1 MKNKKKKMIDNN
13 SNNKKG
19 VVYTPSNIVNFIIS
33 KLNITNK
40 EYILEPAV
48 GDGNFIIGL
57 IEYIKLKYNLN
68 KKELL
73 EWFLKYVECFDIEGY
88 ALTVL
93 KRRLCNYFFEDDQ
106 YNYHFSNIFN
116 EDALLFDFNKHYDIV
131 IGNPPYIRT
140 KYLDADYLF
149 LLRQKFKSC
158 EKGNIDIYYAFVEK
172 FARLS
177 TKLGFIIPNSWLK
190 NKSALYL
197 KNNIIYPKLDL
208 LIDFKEQKIFQSAQT
223 YTSIIVLNGFLTNK
237 DKYSY
242 SNNLNNI
249 YEIKNKL
256 LDNVS
261 NRKIPK
267 YFYSGIATL
276 ADKLFIAEKI
286 NNKYYCTYKKNKY
299 EVENDM
305 ISYYF
310 KLTKLKEQF
319 ILFPY
324 NKDNII
330 ISEKILQD
338 KFPLTYNYLLVIKS
352 ELSKRDKGK
361 VDKYDAW
368 YAYGRKQGLN
378 KINGNNILIIPS
390 IIGNN
395 CKPQIINI
403 EKYKD
408 KRILFTSGFV
418 LDYESINQ
426 KFNLEY
432 FFSNDF
438 FKYVEENGRIYP
450 SAKNNYYSISANE
463 LNNLIIV

>member
-1 MKNKKKKMIDNN
+1 M
-13 SNNKKG
+13 
-19 VVYTPSNIVNFIIS
+19 
-33 KLNITNK
+33 
-40 EYILEPAV
+40 
-48 GDGNFIIGL
+48 
-57 IEYIKLKYNLN
+57 
-68 KKELL
+68 
-73 EWFLKYVECFDIEGY
+73 
-88 ALTVL
+88 
-93 KRRLCNYFFEDDQ
+93 
-106 YNYHFSNIFN
+106 
-116 EDALLFDFNKHYDIV
+116 
-131 IGNPPYIRT
+131 
-140 KYLDADYLF
+140 
-149 LLRQKFKSC
+149 
-158 EKGNIDIYYAFVEK
+158 
-172 FARLS
+172 
-177 TKLGFIIPNSWLK
+177 
-190 NKSALYL
+190 
-197 KNNIIYPKLDL
+197 
-208 LIDFKEQKIFQSAQT
+208 
-223 YTSIIVLNGFLTNK
+223 
-237 DKYSY
+237 
-242 SNNLNNI
+242 
-249 YEIKNKL
+249 
-256 LDNVS
+256 
-261 NRKIPK
+261 
-267 YFYSGIATL
+267 
-276 ADKLFIAEKI
+276 
-286 NNKYYCTYKKNKY
+286 
-299 EVENDM
+299 
-305 ISYYF
+305 
-310 KLTKLKEQF
+310 KEQF

>member
-1 MKNKKKKMIDNN
+1 MIDNN

-33 KLNITNK
+33 KLNITK
-40 EYILEPAV
+40 EEYILEPSV

-57 IEYIKLKYNLN
+57 IEYIKIKYNFN

-73 EWFLKYVECFDIEGY
+73 EWFLKYVECFDIEVD
-88 ALTVL
+88 ALIVL
-93 KRRLCNYFFEDDQ
+93 KRRLCNYFFEDNQ

-116 EDALLFDFNKHYDIV
+116 KDALLFDFNKHYDIV

-223 YTSIIVLNGFLTNK
+223 YTSIIILNNITTDKN
-237 DKYSY
+237 KYSY
-242 SNNLNNI
+242 SNHLNNT
-249 YEIKNKL
+249 YEIKNKI
-256 LDNVS
+256 LDQQINQ
-261 NRKIPK
+261 KITK

-286 NNKYYCTYKKNKY
+286 NNKYYCTYKQNKY
-299 EVENDM
+299 EIENDI

-310 KLTKLKEQF
+310 KLTKLQDQKLIQF

-324 NKDNII
+324 NEDNTII
-330 ISEKILQD
+330 LEKILQD
-338 KFPLTYNYLLVIKS
+338 KYPLAYNYLLVIKS
-352 ELSKRDKGK
+352 ELLKRDKGK
-361 VDKYDAW
+361 VDKYEKW

>member
-1 MKNKKKKMIDNN
+1 MIDNN

-33 KLNITNK
+33 KLNITK
-40 EYILEPAV
+40 EEYILEPSV

-57 IEYIKLKYNLN
+57 IEYIKKKYNFN

-73 EWFLKYVECFDIEGY
+73 EWFLKYVECFDIEVD
-88 ALTVL
+88 ALIVL
-93 KRRLCNYFFEDDQ
+93 KRRLCNYFFEDDK
-106 YNYHFSNIFN
+106 YNYNFTNIFN
-116 EDALLFDFNKHYDIV
+116 EDSLLFDFKHDYDIV

-140 KYLDADYLF
+140 KYLDADYLH
-149 LLRQKFKSC
+149 LLRQKFSSC

-172 FARLS
+172 FANLS
-177 TKLGFIIPNSWLK
+177 KRLGFIIPNSWIK
-190 NKSALYL
+190 NKSASYL
-197 KNNIIYPKLDL
+197 KNNIIYPKLEL
-208 LIDFKEQKIFQSAQT
+208 LIDFKEQKIFQAAQT
-223 YTSIIVLNGFLTNK
+223 YTSIIILNNITTDKN
-237 DKYSY
+237 KYSY
-242 SNNLNNI
+242 SNHLNNT
-249 YEIKNKL
+249 YEIKNKI
-256 LDNVS
+256 LDQQINQ
-261 NRKIPK
+261 KITK

-286 NNKYYCTYKKNKY
+286 NNKYYCTYKQNKY
-299 EVENDM
+299 EIENDI

-310 KLTKLKEQF
+310 KLTKLQDQKLIQF

-324 NKDNII
+324 NEDNTI

-352 ELSKRDKGK
+352 ELSRRDKGK
-361 VDKYDAW
+361 VDKYEAW

-403 EKYKD
+403 EEYKD

-418 LDYESINQ
+418 LDYELINK

-432 FFSNDF
+432 FFSNEF
-438 FKYVEENGRIYP
+438 FKYVKENGRIYP
-450 SAKNNYYSISANE
+450 AVKNNYYSISASE
-463 LNNLIIV
+463 LNNLISLS